1 MIVNLE
7 AKVSALEAAT
17 WLESAGVCR
26 HRVYAWRSE
35 GRITQVGQ
43 RGRSPL
49 YRWGDVLEA
58 EAETRMSGLSHRTS
72 GCRSCE
78 RAAER
83 ERDLVP
89 A

>member
-1 MIVNLE
+1 MNLD
-7 AKVSALEAAT
+7 AQVSAIEAAG
-17 WLESAGVCR
+17 WLEKAGVCR

-35 GRITQVGQ
+35 GRITEVGK

-49 YRWGDVLEA
+49 YRWGDVLQA
-58 EAETRMSGLSHRTS
+58 EAETRMSGLSHRS
-72 GCRSCE
+72 LGCRSCE

-83 ERDLVP
+83 ERVLVS